1 VVTIL
6 ENARMSEQDG
16 NCDIIIIGVGPAG
29 LSAAL
34 YSSWLGL
41 RTVVLEAGMTDERV
55 LQASRIENS
64 QGVRRE

>member
-1 VVTIL
+1 
-6 ENARMSEQDG
+6 MSEQDG